1 MKGKVG
7 RCSCGGPSCRWVT
20 VSGDLVVHALIILFA
35 YLDFRPQGTE
45 F

>member
-1 MKGKVG
+1 MLLW
-7 RCSCGGPSCRWVT
+7 GPSCRWVT